1 MFAMSKPYS
10 GQDGGPSPPGAPSA
24 RTRRAVHSPSP
35 YFPPPAARCTADL
48 IALVMTLPM
57 P

>member
-1 MFAMSKPYS
+1 MIAMLEPYS
-10 GQDGGPSPPGAPSA
+10 GADGAPSPPGAPREA
-24 RTRRAVHSPSP
+24 RRAALPRP

>member
-1 MFAMSKPYS
+1 MHIGDTPVAGS
-10 GQDGGPSPPGAPSA
+10 GVLVRGAGRIGTPA
-24 RTRRAVHSPSP
+24 RPAVP